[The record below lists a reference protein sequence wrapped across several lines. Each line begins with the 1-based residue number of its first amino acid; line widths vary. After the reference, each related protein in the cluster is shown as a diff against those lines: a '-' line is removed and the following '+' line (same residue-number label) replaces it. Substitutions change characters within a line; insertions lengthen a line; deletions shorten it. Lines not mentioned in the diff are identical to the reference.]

1 VHIHCTDAR
10 RDADMT
16 DDTTATL
23 SPRGRAT
30 HARIVRSA
38 ADLFYRQGLS
48 NTTIGDIRD
57 VATVS
62 GSQISHY
69 FPDRRALIRG
79 VIAARRNELVDF
91 HTSGRLSRLD
101 NFQALQ
107 DWAELSVQLQL
118 DLGGLGCIF
127 GSLVSELSPSDEEIR
142 TEVTA
147 VYDELIATF
156 RTALAAMLKRGE
168 LRPDADPRHLA
179 RVLVVAHQGGSMLAQ
194 VTRSAKP
201 LRDSLDGAVQYIC
214 SFATHPVTL
223 TTRSTPRKR
232 TR

>member
-1 VHIHCTDAR
+1 
-10 RDADMT
+10 
-16 DDTTATL
+16 
-23 SPRGRAT
+23 
-30 HARIVRSA
+30 
-38 ADLFYRQGLS
+38 
-48 NTTIGDIRD
+48 
-57 VATVS
+57 
-62 GSQISHY
+62 
-69 FPDRRALIRG
+69 
-79 VIAARRNELVDF
+79 
-91 HTSGRLSRLD
+91 LD

-127 GSLVSELSPSDEEIR
+127 GSLVIELSPSDEEIR

-147 VYDELIATF
+147 VYEELIATF

>member
-1 VHIHCTDAR
+1 
-10 RDADMT
+10 
-16 DDTTATL
+16 
-23 SPRGRAT
+23 
-30 HARIVRSA
+30 
-38 ADLFYRQGLS
+38 
-48 NTTIGDIRD
+48 
-57 VATVS
+57 
-62 GSQISHY
+62 
-69 FPDRRALIRG
+69 
-79 VIAARRNELVDF
+79 
-91 HTSGRLSRLD
+91 
-101 NFQALQ
+101 
-107 DWAELSVQLQL
+107 
-118 DLGGLGCIF
+118 
-127 GSLVSELSPSDEEIR
+127 LSPSDEEIR

-147 VYDELIATF
+147 VYEELIATF